1 MTQSLGLRT
10 RTFGALASVALVLL
24 GALASGT
31 AIAQAYPTRTIRLVV
46 PFPPGGATDI
56 ITRSVAQKLSEQLGQ
71 SVVVDNKPGAGGSIG
86 SDLVAKAAPD
96 GYTILMAT
104 TSTHSIGPALNPKL
118 PYNPER
124 DFAPVSLVATSPNL
138 LVVTPTIPVNN
149 LKEFIA
155 YAKAHPGQLNYA
167 SSGTGTI
174 VHLSGELFKSM
185 TGLDIVHVPYKGTA
199 LALPDLINGQVT
211 MIFDNIVSAMPQV
224 KSGKVKV
231 LAISSA
237 KRSSL
242 VPDVPTMAEAG
253 LPGYT
258 SDTYFGVFAPPGTPK
273 EIVDRLS
280 RELAKAVNAPDVKER
295 LAGQGAE
302 AVGGSPADLAKAV
315 RADAEKWG
323 KVIKNAGVKVE

>member
-1 MTQSLGLRT
+1 MKKSLLAL
-10 RTFGALASVALVLL
+10 FVAALAACSVFF
-24 GALASGT
+24 GGPALAQDKG
-31 AIAQAYPTRTIRLVV
+31 AADNYPSRPIRLVV

-56 ITRSVAQKLSEQLGQ
+56 ITRSIAQKLSEQLGQ

-185 TGLDIVHVPYKGTA
+185 TGLDMVHVPYKGTA
-199 LALPDLINGQVT
+199 LAIPDLINGQVT

-302 AVGGSPADLAKAV
+302 AVGGSPADLAQAV

>member
-1 MTQSLGLRT
+1 MKSLPAASR
-10 RTFGALASVALVLL
+10 RLAGIAACAAAMLL
-24 GALASGT
+24 GSAPGAAVAQGYPAK
-31 AIAQAYPTRTIRLVV
+31 AIRFVV

-56 ITRSVAQKLSEQLGQ
+56 ITRTVAQKLSEQLGQ
-71 SVVVDNKPGAGGSIG
+71 PVVVDNKPGAGGAIG

-104 TSTHSIGPALNPKL
+104 TSTHSIGPALNARL

-138 LVVTPTIPVNN
+138 LVVTPAIPVNN

-155 YAKAHPGQLNYA
+155 YARAHPGQLNFA

-174 VHLSGELFKSM
+174 VHLSGELFKRM
-185 TGLDIVHVPYKGTA
+185 AGLDMVHVPYKGTA
-199 LALPDLINGQVT
+199 LAVPDLINGQVT

-231 LAISSA
+231 LAITSA

-242 VPDVPTMAEAG
+242 VPEVPTMAEAG

-258 SDTYFGVFAPPGTPK
+258 SDTYFGVFAPAGTPK
-273 EIVDRLS
+273 EIVDRLA
-280 RELAKAVNAPDVKER
+280 REIARAVNAPEVRDR
-295 LAGQGAE
+295 LAAQGAE
-302 AVGGSPADLAKAV
+302 AVGGPPAELAAAV
-315 RADAEKWG
+315 RGDAEKWG
-323 KVIKNAGVKVE
+323 RVIKEAGVKVE

>member
-1 MTQSLGLRT
+1 MKSLPAASRRLAGIAACAAAML
-10 RTFGALASVALVLL
+10 LASAP
-24 GALASGT
+24 GA
-31 AIAQAYPTRTIRLVV
+31 AIAQGYPTKPIRFVV

-56 ITRSVAQKLSEQLGQ
+56 ITRTVAQKLSEQLGQ
-71 SVVVDNKPGAGGSIG
+71 PVVVDNKPGAGGAIG

-104 TSTHSIGPALNPKL
+104 TSTHSIGPALNARL

-138 LVVTPTIPVNN
+138 LVVTPAIPVNN
-149 LKEFIA
+149 LREFIA
-155 YAKAHPGQLNYA
+155 YARAHPGQLNFA

-174 VHLSGELFKSM
+174 VHLSGELFKRM
-185 TGLDIVHVPYKGTA
+185 AGLDMVHVPYKGTA
-199 LALPDLINGQVT
+199 LAVPDLINGQVT

-231 LAISSA
+231 LAITSA

-258 SDTYFGVFAPPGTPK
+258 SDTYFGVFAPAGTPK

-280 RELAKAVNAPDVKER
+280 REIARAVNAPEVRDR
-295 LAGQGAE
+295 LAAQGAE
-302 AVGGSPADLAKAV
+302 AVGGPPAELAAAV
-315 RADAEKWG
+315 RGDAEKWG
-323 KVIKNAGVKVE
+323 RVIREAGVKVE